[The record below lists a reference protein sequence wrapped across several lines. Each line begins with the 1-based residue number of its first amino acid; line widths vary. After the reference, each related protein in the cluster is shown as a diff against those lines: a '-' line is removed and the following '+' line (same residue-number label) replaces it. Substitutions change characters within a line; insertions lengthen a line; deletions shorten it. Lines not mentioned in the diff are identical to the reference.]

1 MHMQVVHNAYTPK
14 ETTELCSRAGTMKG
28 NMRADK
34 VFVSSFVAGC
44 LLAFACAC
52 TLSVSVSPWFQE
64 NAPGVVALLGAIIF
78 PWGLVAILSTGTD
91 LCTGSFMLTT
101 ISVLHRRLSPWKML
115 LHWFVTFW
123 GNLAGSLFIMAIII
137 GYGGTFSQPAYHARV
152 IAFGTA
158 KAITPAWHQIFLR
171 GVGANWLVCL
181 AAYLS
186 FMGREYFSKVAG
198 IWFPTFAFVML
209 AFDHVVANM
218 FYIPLAIFV
227 GTPGLSVGHYIAH
240 SMIPSLLGNIVGGGL
255 FVGVI
260 FWYLVSCD
268 RLSRCDLCLCFH
280 HSTSSETTSPTRS
293 TTSYSQQT
301 SVRLLDSD
309 LM

>member
-1 MHMQVVHNAYTPK
+1 MIHVQ
-14 ETTELCSRAGTMKG
+14 
-28 NMRADK
+28 
-34 VFVSSFVAGC
+34 
-44 LLAFACAC
+44 
-52 TLSVSVSPWFQE
+52 
-64 NAPGVVALLGAIIF
+64 
-78 PWGLVAILSTGTD
+78 
-91 LCTGSFMLTT
+91 LTT

-209 AFDHVVANM
+209 AFDHVV
-218 FYIPLAIFV
+218 YH
-227 GTPGLSVGHYIAH
+227 T
-240 SMIPSLLGNIVGGGL
+240 SL
-255 FVGVI
+255 
-260 FWYLVSCD
+260 
-268 RLSRCDLCLCFH
+268 
-280 HSTSSETTSPTRS
+280 
-293 TTSYSQQT
+293 
-301 SVRLLDSD
+301 
-309 LM
+309 